1 MPHPQTAAPKHT
13 GKEVTTNSQQYL
25 YHLVST
31 HNPAWTHNVYFWRQA
46 LRPMWCCLS
55 PFVWCFVSCFV
66 FASICDDWVAGL
78 ARPQSSKLSA
88 VEWKKKY
95 TFVCSQCD
103 FWTCLT
109 WTHFAAV
116 FNRIPLFSA
125 HRCRFQCDA
134 RRVLRKPKP
143 QNSVRIR
150 QHCCLIPQTQ
160 G

>member
-78 ARPQSSKLSA
+78 ARPHSSKLSA
-88 VEWKKKY
+88 VEWKKSILLFALNVISERVWLERILPLY
-95 TFVCSQCD
+95 STGFPYSLRIVAD
-103 FWTCLT
+103 FNAMLAGFCENQNHKTL
-109 WTHFAAV
+109 FALDSTVA
-116 FNRIPLFSA
+116 
-125 HRCRFQCDA
+125 
-134 RRVLRKPKP
+134 
-143 QNSVRIR
+143 
-150 QHCCLIPQTQ
+150 
-160 G
+160 